1 MDSFEIFKESKY
13 LLPKVFLYF
22 DDLNFSSKKTGELG
36 AINNFNANNKLQI
49 EEIPEMAET
58 LSLFWKKWIF
68 LGKRFF
74 YYTIFITTFITKDTL
89 IHSIKIYQNKF
100 YNLNN
105 YIF

>member
-68 LGKRFF
+68 LGKRFLLHNFHHDLYNKRYINPF
-74 YYTIFITTFITKDTL
+74 YK
-89 IHSIKIYQNKF
+89 
-100 YNLNN
+100 NLPK
-105 YIF
+105 

>member
-1 MDSFEIFKESKY
+1 MDSFEIFRESKH

-74 YYTIFITTFITKDTL
+74 LLHNFHHELY
-89 IHSIKIYQNKF
+89 NKRYINPF
-100 YNLNN
+100 YKNLPK
-105 YIF
+105 